1 MPRRRKQLGRSV
13 GGLCGL
19 PGTELLLEVRWPDPR
34 LSPGVRPAAP
44 RRPPLPAPSE
54 PPHAPPHPSSAVST
68 RLCHLLRPPSLSLS
82 SAFSVVVLVAAAACS
97 QGHPRPPPSSR
108 CAPSA
113 CAPSRVQLILL
124 LPLPLLPLVLPAL
137 LPMPLLVLLLPLL
150 PSLLLLLLL
159 LPLLLPPRPSAWPP
173 KLIAFVISPPQSP
186 RWNGIACCARK
197 VACDYA
203 PTTSVSFSQA
213 MVTQLAHND
222 WHELLSMPR
231 WRSARTR
238 CCLAPGRLVCGA
250 PLLLGA

>member
-1 MPRRRKQLGRSV
+1 MA
-13 GGLCGL
+13 
-19 PGTELLLEVRWPDPR
+19 
-34 LSPGVRPAAP
+34 RPAALAGCAP
-44 RRPPLPAPSE
+44 RSTSTPPPFPPLAS
-54 PPHAPPHPSSAVST
+54 PPTPHHTP
-68 RLCHLLRPPSLSLS
+68 LLRSLHASAIYCGLSLSLS

-97 QGHPRPPPSSR
+97 QGHPRPPPLSR

>member
-1 MPRRRKQLGRSV
+1 MA
-13 GGLCGL
+13 
-19 PGTELLLEVRWPDPR
+19 
-34 LSPGVRPAAP
+34 RPAALAGCAP
-44 RRPPLPAPSE
+44 RSTSTPPPFPPLAS
-54 PPHAPPHPSSAVST
+54 PPTPHHTP
-68 RLCHLLRPPSLSLS
+68 LLRSQHASAIYCGLSLSLS

-97 QGHPRPPPSSR
+97 QGHPRPPPLSR